1 MKESTLIKM
10 QRELKELQELVVM
23 LHFELKSL
31 RDGDSSAPEKN
42 NKE

>member
-10 QRELKELQELVVM
+10 QRELKELQEFVVM
-23 LHFELKSL
+23 LHFEIKSL
-31 RDGDSSAPEKN
+31 RDGESSAPEKN

>member
-10 QRELKELQELVVM
+10 QRELKELQEFVVM
-23 LHFELKSL
+23 LHFEIKSL
-31 RDGDSSAPEKN
+31 RDGESSAAKKN